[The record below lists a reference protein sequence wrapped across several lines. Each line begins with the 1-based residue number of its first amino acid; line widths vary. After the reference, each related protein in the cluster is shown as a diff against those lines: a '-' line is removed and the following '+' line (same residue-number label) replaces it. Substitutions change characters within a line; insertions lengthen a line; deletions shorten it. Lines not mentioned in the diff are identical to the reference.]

1 MEIAMIMMTF
11 LDSATYTWVILP
23 ILIFFT
29 RIIDVS
35 LGTLRIIFI
44 NRSLSY
50 YATISAFFEVLVW
63 LLVLRQIFQ
72 QLDNPICFIAYAAG
86 YAAGNY
92 VGIIIE
98 NRISIGKVLIRTI
111 TRREADELIAF
122 LKSAGYGI
130 TVIDAEGMRGPVKAI
145 FTISERIDIPS
156 IVKAI
161 KKFNPHAF
169 YSVEDVRF
177 VSEAILPYGVPAPRK
192 WTHFYSRLRKK
203 V

>member
-1 MEIAMIMMTF
+1 MIMSSF
-11 LDSATYTWVILP
+11 FESAAYTWAVLP
-23 ILIFFT
+23 LLIFFT

-44 NRSLSY
+44 NRSLSL

-63 LLVLRQIFQ
+63 LLVLREVFQ
-72 QLDNPICFIAYAAG
+72 RLDNPLCFIAYAAG

-98 NRISIGKVLIRTI
+98 NMVSIGKVIVRII
-111 TRREADELIAF
+111 TRREADELVNY
-122 LKSAGYGI
+122 LRSEGYGI
-130 TVIDAEGMRGPVKAI
+130 TAIDAEGTKGPVKTI
-145 FTISERIDIPS
+145 FS
-156 IVKAI
+156 IVERKNLKSIVEII
-161 KKFNPHAF
+161 KKFNPHSF

-177 VSEAILPYGVPAPRK
+177 VSEPVTPYRLPASRR
-192 WTHFYSRLRKK
+192 WTNFYSRMRKK

>member
-1 MEIAMIMMTF
+1 MIMLSFFEST
-11 LDSATYTWVILP
+11 AYTWVVLP
-23 ILIFFT
+23 LLIFFT

-44 NRSLSY
+44 NRSLSF

-63 LLVLRQIFQ
+63 LLVLREVFQ
-72 QLDNPICFIAYAAG
+72 RLDNPLCFIAYAAG

-98 NRISIGKVLIRTI
+98 NMVSIGKVIVRII
-111 TRREADELIAF
+111 TRKQADELVDY
-122 LKSAGYGI
+122 LRSAGYGI
-130 TVIDAEGMRGPVKAI
+130 TAIDAEGTKGPVKTI
-145 FTISERIDIPS
+145 FS
-156 IVKAI
+156 IVERKNLKSIVEII
-161 KKFNPHAF
+161 KKFNPHSF

-177 VSEAILPYGVPAPRK
+177 VSEPVTPYRLPAPRR
-192 WTHFYSRLRKK
+192 WTNFYSRMRKK

>member
-1 MEIAMIMMTF
+1 MITMTF
-11 LDSATYTWVILP
+11 LDSATYAWAILP
-23 ILIFFT
+23 LLIFFT

-63 LLVLRQIFQ
+63 LMVLRQIFQ
-72 QLDNPICFIAYAAG
+72 QLDSPICFIAYAAG

-98 NRISIGKVLIRTI
+98 NKISIGKVLIRII
-111 TRREADELIAF
+111 TRKEADELVAF
-122 LKSAGYGI
+122 LKSEGYGI
-130 TVIDAEGMRGPVKAI
+130 TAIDAEGMKGPVKAI
-145 FTISERIDIPS
+145 FTIAERIDIPL
-156 IVKAI
+156 IVKTI
-161 KKFNPHAF
+161 KRFNPQAF

-177 VSEAILPYGVPAPRK
+177 VSEAVMPYRLTAPRK